1 MSVTP
6 GIGGSA
12 YKRHLQR
19 RAQRTLEVAQYDQ
32 IASIL
37 RYVVVDPGDPAVG
50 IAPTMIASTPA
61 LVDLRC
67 SVSEIGDG
75 EASDRQELIAVEHG
89 PLRFSFLDVPAT
101 SSPVVAANTLLLSD
115 FILFAGQLYHVRQCG
130 NEAAANQSEI
140 SWCVADLWVR
150 IP

>member
-6 GIGGSA
+6 GIGGSG

-32 IASIL
+32 LASIL
-37 RYVVVDPGDPAVG
+37 RYAVADPGNPAVG

-75 EASDRQELIAVEHG
+75 EAVDRQELIAVEHG
-89 PLRFSFLDVPAT
+89 LLRFAFLDVPAT
-101 SSPVVAANTLLLSD
+101 SSPSVAANTLLLSD
-115 FILFAGQLYHVRQCG
+115 FISFAGQRYHVRQCG
-130 NEAAANQSEI
+130 NEAATNQSEI
-140 SWCVADLWVR
+140 SWCVADHWVR